1 LDWIGVGFWILLAG
15 GQLALAIE
23 TRSLTPVLLAMQ
35 SSWVSY
41 RLLRRRTPTA
51 EAHVGMRILAWCS
64 ALLPMALR
72 TNRTTTVSVLL
83 FFVGMLL
90 VLMSLAAL
98 GKAFGIA
105 PADRGLISRGPYRWL
120 RHPMYAGELLTVLG
134 ALIANPSWWNA
145 AIFLVLLA
153 AVLWRIHAEEHL
165 IFGYAGYRQRVRWR
179 LLPLIW

>member
-1 LDWIGVGFWILLAG
+1 MDWIGVGFWILLAG
-15 GQLALAIE
+15 GQLALAVE
-23 TRSLTPVLLAMQ
+23 TRSFTPVLLAMQ

-41 RLLRRRTPTA
+41 RLLRRRKPTT

-72 TNRTTTVSVLL
+72 ATRTTALSVLL
-83 FFVGMLL
+83 FFVGMAL
-90 VLMSLAAL
+90 VLISLAVL

-105 PADRGLISRGPYRWL
+105 PADRGLVTQGPYSWL

-134 ALIANPSWWNA
+134 ALISNPTSWNA
-145 AIFLVLLA
+145 AVFFVLLA
-153 AVLWRIHAEEHL
+153 AVIRRIRAEEQL